1 MNAAKRG
8 NGSPLAELTRL
19 HDFVGSARRRAIL
32 AILLGRAVDAA
43 GAALAGAVLL
53 LLFGARI
60 LSGYWLL
67 VLFGGSFAY
76 GLYRALHE
84 IPSPYRFAQQA
95 DRKLGLGDALSTA
108 WYLDASQSGA
118 APAGGGS
125 ARFRELV
132 RRQGERLCGA
142 LQPAAAAPLGVPRRA
157 WIAGLLAVA
166 ALGLLGVRYAVRGSL
181 DLGPPLVPSFSDYI
195 ASLWQAA
202 GLGQAKIASAA
213 HTRPVA
219 APGAQSR
226 GELADDAGDPA
237 AGDTGDPTERQAAQ
251 PGDRSGLLD
260 DVMEIWDDLVTRV
273 AAEGGGG
280 GSEDGGSAP
289 KDSGGESVQQRGAGQ
304 GDPGGL
310 NQGDSQDQGD
320 AAANNPQPGDGKNN
334 PAAHGDDDRS
344 FDGDSGNKSSGA
356 ERKDWGRSN
365 GDLDAHEAARLQ
377 AVAMGKIAD
386 QYAQRQ
392 TAITGEVMV
401 EVPGSRQQT
410 LATPY
415 SESGARHA
423 EGGGRIGRDEIP
435 LIYQPYV
442 QRYFDRLRA
451 PTKK

>member
-1 MNAAKRG
+1 
-8 NGSPLAELTRL
+8 LAEFTRL

-32 AILLGRAVDAA
+32 AILLGRAVDALA
-43 GAALAGAVLL
+43 AALAGAVLL

-67 VLFGGSFAY
+67 ALFGGSFAY
-76 GLYRALHE
+76 GLYRAFRE

-108 WYLDASQSGA
+108 WYLDASHSGA
-118 APAGGGS
+118 EPAGGGS

-157 WIAGLLAVA
+157 WLAGLLAVA
-166 ALGLLGVRYAVRGSL
+166 VLGLIGVRYAVRGSL
-181 DLGPPLVPSFSDYI
+181 DLGPPLLPSFSDYI
-195 ASLWQAA
+195 ASLWQAT
-202 GLGQAKIASAA
+202 GLGETKTASAA
-213 HTRPVA
+213 RPRPGA
-219 APGAQSR
+219 APGAQTP
-226 GELADDAGDPA
+226 GALADDPGDPA
-237 AGDTGDPTERQAAQ
+237 AGATGDPAERQAQQ
-251 PGDRSGLLD
+251 PGDRSGLFD
-260 DVMEIWDDLVTRV
+260 DMVEIWDDLVTRV

-280 GSEDGGSAP
+280 GSEGGGSAP
-289 KDSGGESVQQRGAGQ
+289 KDSGGESVQRGAGQ

-320 AAANNPQPGDGKNN
+320 AAADNPQPGDGKANQ
-334 PAAHGDDDRS
+334 AAHGDDDRS

-377 AVAMGKIAD
+377 AEAMGKIAD

-392 TAITGEVMV
+392 AAITGEVMV

-415 SESGARHA
+415 SESDARHA

-442 QRYFDRLRA
+442 ERYFDRLRA
-451 PTKK
+451 PAKE